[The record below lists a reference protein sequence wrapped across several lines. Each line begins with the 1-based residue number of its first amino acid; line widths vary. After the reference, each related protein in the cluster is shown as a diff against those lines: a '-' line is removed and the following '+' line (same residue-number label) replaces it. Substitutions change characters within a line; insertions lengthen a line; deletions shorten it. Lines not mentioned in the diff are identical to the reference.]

1 MTPKTGKSLPPFGFL
16 NAVESPQL
24 GLLGGYLVVSA
35 EGRPL
40 EFRCTTPVRA
50 SRAQEILYGT
60 TLDAYLHSEVLGLPL
75 VTGARLRPPT
85 ILTPNA
91 AWRQLAWHVDAQ
103 IVHLA
108 QTGSSSPGDV
118 SVATDPPIHRIG
130 RYCLVEVEGT
140 GLSTEVLAG
149 LERLS
154 NFVPLDE
161 PFERIELALDE
172 VLAVSTASEDLEELA
187 GPCDAAA

>member
-1 MTPKTGKSLPPFGFL
+1 MTQKTGKSLPPFGFL
-16 NAVESPQL
+16 NAIESPEL

-60 TLDAYLHSEVLGLPL
+60 TLGAHLHSEVLGRPL
-75 VTGARLRPPT
+75 LAGARLRPPT
-85 ILTPNA
+85 ILVPNA
-91 AWRQLAWHVDAQ
+91 AWRQLAWQVDAQ
-103 IVHLA
+103 IVQLA
-108 QTGSSSPGDV
+108 QAESSADSANCVASDGPGHQV
-118 SVATDPPIHRIG
+118 G
-130 RYCLVEVEGT
+130 RFWLEEVEGKQ
-140 GLSTEVLAG
+140 LSDEVLAS

-154 NFVPLDE
+154 QFVPLDE

-172 VLAVSTASEDLEELA
+172 VLAVSNSSEELA
-187 GPCDAAA
+187 GPHDAAA